1 MKMFKVYMNVYLYVA
16 FMNLANVNDLDV
28 AMDMTGDQVAS
39 ASSVFPPT
47 SPFHLSHMLAL
58 CSYVCVEFTSLCCVH
73 MCCVHIFDGM
83 DFPIPP
89 SF

>member
-1 MKMFKVYMNVYLYVA
+1 MKMFKVYMNVYLYVLC
-16 FMNLANVNDLDV
+16 MNLANVNDLDV

-58 CSYVCVEFTSLCCVH
+58 CSYVCVEFTFLMGWISQ
-73 MCCVHIFDGM
+73 
-83 DFPIPP
+83 
-89 SF
+89 

>member
-1 MKMFKVYMNVYLYVA
+1 MKMFKVYMNVYLYVLC
-16 FMNLANVNDLDV
+16 MNLANVNDLDV

-58 CSYVCVEFTSLCCVH
+58 CSYVCVVFICVVFTFLMGWISQYLP
-73 MCCVHIFDGM
+73 F
-83 DFPIPP
+83 
-89 SF
+89 

>member
-1 MKMFKVYMNVYLYVA
+1 MKMFKVYMNVYLYVLC
-16 FMNLANVNDLDV
+16 MNLANVNDLDV

-47 SPFHLSHMLAL
+47 SPFHLSHMLPL

-73 MCCVHIFDGM
+73 IFYGM

>member
-1 MKMFKVYMNVYLYVA
+1 MN
-16 FMNLANVNDLDV
+16 FANVNDLDV

-58 CSYVCVEFTSLCCVH
+58 CSYVCVEFTSLCSVH

-83 DFPIPP
+83 DFPITP

>member
-1 MKMFKVYMNVYLYVA
+1 MKMVKVYMNVYLYVLC
-16 FMNLANVNDLDV
+16 MNLANVNDLDV

-58 CSYVCVEFTSLCCVH
+58 CSQVCVVFTFLMGWISQYLPR
-73 MCCVHIFDGM
+73 FDGAR
-83 DFPIPP
+83 IQ
-89 SF
+89 SAV